1 VLQYRKERVKKMS
14 SAELSREGI
23 IGNRSRLRDCLELMS
38 EAASTDVT
46 VTRLDGDG
54 SAMKNVLKR
63 MLERYDDPPMN
74 LSAASCEEFTRR
86 D

>member
-1 VLQYRKERVKKMS
+1 MS

-23 IGNRSRLRDCLELMS
+23 IGNSSKLRDCLELMS
-38 EAASTDVT
+38 EAASTDLT
-46 VTRLDGDG
+46 VTRPDGNG
-54 SAMKNVLKR
+54 IEMKNVLKR
-63 MLERYDDPPMN
+63 MLERYDKPPIN